1 MPLPSLSLRRLRSLH
16 PRAVARSVARRP
28 ARLVVSAVVLL
39 VLVGGLGAWLLTRE
53 QPAAA
58 ATVTATVGV
67 ETLRETVSA
76 QGTLEPAKGSTLTF
90 PVSGTVTSVRVEPG
104 DTVRR
109 GQVLAVV
116 DDAALVA
123 VRRAA
128 DASLTAAQEQLA
140 EHRSD
145 GSSDVQ
151 VAADEAA
158 VVSARAALAD
168 AEADVSAARLTADMR
183 GTVTAVGLSVGD
195 VVGGATGQGAATT
208 EVAGVELVSTGRFVV
223 EASVAATDVED
234 VEAGQQV
241 ELTVTGVDDVVY
253 GTVAE
258 VGMVA
263 ESSDTGAAV
272 FPVTV
277 EVTGTRDDL
286 YAGTAA
292 TLTIIV
298 SQRTDVLTVDSRA
311 LTSEDGRTYATLVTD
326 EGTEQVEVTTG
337 AVSGR
342 SPEVL
347 SGLAEGD
354 VVMVATFTVPAGDGA
369 GGRGSGGFGGQVPGG
384 QAPGGQAPGGVRG
397 GAGGT
402 GQDR

>member
-1 MPLPSLSLRRLRSLH
+1 M
-16 PRAVARSVARRP
+16 ARPP
-28 ARLVVSAVVLL
+28 ARFVTAALVLL
-39 VLVGGLGAWLLTRE
+39 VLVGGLGTWLLTRE

-58 ATVTATVGV
+58 ATVTATVGT
-67 ETLRETVSA
+67 ETIRETVSA
-76 QGTLEPAKGSTLTF
+76 QGTLSPAKSSTLTF
-90 PVSGTVTSVRVEPG
+90 PVSGTVVSVRVEPG
-104 DTVRR
+104 ETVRR

-116 DDAALVA
+116 DDDALVA

-128 DASLTAAQEQLA
+128 SASLTAAEEQLT
-140 EHRSD
+140 EHLSD

-151 VAADEAA
+151 VAADESA
-158 VVSARAALAD
+158 VVAAEAALAD
-168 AEADVSAARLTADMR
+168 ARADVSAAQLTADMR

-195 VVGGATGQGAATT
+195 VVGGAAGQGAATT
-208 EVAGVELVSTGRFVV
+208 EIAGVELVSTGRFVV
-223 EASVAATDVED
+223 EASVSAADVEA

-241 ELTVTGVDDVVY
+241 ELEVTGVDEVVY

-258 VGMVA
+258 VGLVA

-286 YAGTAA
+286 YAGTSA

-311 LTSEDGRTYATLVTD
+311 LTSEDGRTYATLVVD
-326 EGTEQVEVTTG
+326 GGTEQVEVTTG

-342 SPEVL
+342 STEVL
-347 SGLAEGD
+347 SGLTAGD
-354 VVMVATFTVPAGDGA
+354 VVQVATFTAPAGDG
-369 GGRGSGGFGGQVPGG
+369 GGRDGGGFGGGFPDGGQLPGGQLPGGVPGG
-384 QAPGGQAPGGVRG
+384 AVGRGGQ
-397 GAGGT
+397 
-402 GQDR
+402 

>member
-1 MPLPSLSLRRLRSLH
+1 M
-16 PRAVARSVARRP
+16 ARHP
-28 ARLVVSAVVLL
+28 ARFVTAALVLL
-39 VLVGGLGAWLLTRE
+39 VLVGGLGTWLLTRE

-58 ATVTATVGV
+58 ATVTATVGT
-67 ETLRETVSA
+67 ETIRETVSA
-76 QGTLEPAKGSTLTF
+76 QGTLSPAKSSTLTF
-90 PVSGTVTSVRVEPG
+90 PVSGTVVSVRVEPG
-104 DTVRR
+104 ETVRR

-116 DDAALVA
+116 DDDALVA

-128 DASLTAAQEQLA
+128 SASLTAAEEQLT
-140 EHRSD
+140 EHLSD

-151 VAADEAA
+151 VAADESA
-158 VVSARAALAD
+158 VVAAEAALAD
-168 AEADVSAARLTADMR
+168 ARADVSAAQLTADMR

-195 VVGGATGQGAATT
+195 VVGGAAGQGAATT
-208 EVAGVELVSTGRFVV
+208 EIAGVELVSTGRFVV
-223 EASVAATDVED
+223 EASVSAADVEA

-241 ELTVTGVDDVVY
+241 ELEVTGVDEVVY

-258 VGMVA
+258 VGLVA

-286 YAGTAA
+286 YAGTSA

-311 LTSEDGRTYATLVTD
+311 LTSEDGRTYATLVVD
-326 EGTEQVEVTTG
+326 GGTEQVEVTTG

-342 SPEVL
+342 STEVL
-347 SGLAEGD
+347 SGLTAGD
-354 VVMVATFTVPAGDGA
+354 VVQVATFTAPAGDG
-369 GGRGSGGFGGQVPGG
+369 GGRDGGGFGGGFPDGGQLPGGQLPGGVPGG
-384 QAPGGQAPGGVRG
+384 AVGRGGQ
-397 GAGGT
+397 
-402 GQDR
+402 

>member
-1 MPLPSLSLRRLRSLH
+1 M
-16 PRAVARSVARRP
+16 VDV
-28 ARLVVSAVVLL
+28 
-39 VLVGGLGAWLLTRE
+39 E
-53 QPAAA
+53 AAA
-58 ATVTATVGV
+58 
-67 ETLRETVSA
+67 E
-76 QGTLEPAKGSTLTF
+76 
-90 PVSGTVTSVRVEPG
+90 
-104 DTVRR
+104 
-109 GQVLAVV
+109 
-116 DDAALVA
+116 
-123 VRRAA
+123 
-128 DASLTAAQEQLA
+128 
-140 EHRSD
+140 
-145 GSSDVQ
+145 
-151 VAADEAA
+151 
-158 VVSARAALAD
+158 AD

-342 SPEVL
+342 STEVL

>member
-151 VAADEAA
+151 VAAE
-158 VVSARAALAD
+158 
-168 AEADVSAARLTADMR
+168 EADVSAARLTADMR

-342 SPEVL
+342 STEVL